1 MMVNP
6 GRLPGR
12 LAQFERHRGAPQV
25 GYDNLN
31 GMIKE
36 GTGRH
41 YFAKPS
47 SSGDAMIILEPEP
60 AEIPRTVSEEEALS
74 LALEDAYDDE
84 WLRRLLR
91 KQFTVEQATKVRSP
105 HRCRSR
111 SRGHPVA

>member
-1 MMVNP
+1 MVNP

-12 LAQFERHRGAPQV
+12 LAQFERHRGAPR
-25 GYDNLN
+25 GGHDSFS

-36 GTGRH
+36 GTGQH

-47 SSGDAMIILEPEP
+47 QSGDAMIFLEPEP
-60 AEIPRTVSEEEALS
+60 ADAPRTTSEEEALS

-91 KQFTVEQATKVRSP
+91 KQFTVEKAAKVCP
-105 HRCRSR
+105 H
-111 SRGHPVA
+111 H